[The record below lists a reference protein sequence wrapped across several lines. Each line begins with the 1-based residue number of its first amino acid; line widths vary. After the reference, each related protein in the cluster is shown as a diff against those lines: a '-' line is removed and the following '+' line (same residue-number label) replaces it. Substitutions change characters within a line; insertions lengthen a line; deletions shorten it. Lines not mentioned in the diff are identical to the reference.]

1 MCEAVSSSAHDLE
14 EEVKEVMSQYDAIGV
29 SVAVIKD
36 NKVIYNKPFGLAD
49 NAMKRP
55 TKSDAIYWWASV
67 SKTYISTAIMQLVEN
82 DKLSLDDDVNKYLN
96 FKVRNPSFPDTPI
109 TIRMLLSHR
118 SSLNDNKFRIGYDAL
133 IPEKNKEYKKT
144 YNQYAPGFSWDYCD
158 LNYTLLAAIIEKAS
172 GERFDR
178 YIRKHITEPLG
189 IYGSF
194 NKLDLDSSR
203 FVKAYNYNQKNRV
216 FVEYKYKL
224 RRYDKESL
232 KDYVM
237 GYSTTCFSPAGGMR
251 MTVMDMTKWTMAHM
265 NYGEYDGK
273 RILSKESELKM
284 WQPQNEDR
292 NYGFA
297 FSQYPKVVKGVN
309 FRGMT
314 GGTCGI
320 HSLMFFE
327 PEKKFGFVVICN
339 GCTSKSAN
347 GAEMNYEIVRVLYKH
362 FIEGNN

>member
-1 MCEAVSSSAHDLE
+1 MCEAASSSAHDLE
-14 EEVKEVMSQYDAIGV
+14 DEVKEIMSQYDAIGV

-49 NAMKRP
+49 NVQ
-55 TKSDAIYWWASV
+55 KSPIKLDDIFWWASV
-67 SKTYISTAIMQLVEN
+67 SKTFISTAIMQLVEN
-82 DKLSLDDDVNKYLN
+82 EKLSLDDDVNNYLD
-96 FKVRNPSFPDTPI
+96 FMVQNPLYPNIPI
-109 TIRMLLSHR
+109 TIRMLLCHR
-118 SSLNDNKFRIGYDAL
+118 SSLNDNKFIIGYNAL
-133 IPEKNKEYKKT
+133 IPDKNIDYKKT
-144 YNQYAPGFSWDYCD
+144 YNKYTPGFSWHYCN

-172 GERFDR
+172 RERFDQ
-178 YIRKHITEPLG
+178 YIRNHLIEPLG
-189 IYGSF
+189 LSGSF
-194 NKLDLDSSR
+194 NKLDFDSSR
-203 FVKAYNYNQKNRV
+203 FVKPYTYNQKRKM
-216 FVEYKYKL
+216 YKEFTNY

-251 MTVMDMTKWTMAHM
+251 MTVMDMAKWTMAHM

-309 FRGMT
+309 LRGMT

-362 FIEGNN
+362 LIKGNN